1 MNDLK
6 EGQLR
11 RLRLNSGLSAD
22 EVVDMLR
29 YRGIEINSKTL
40 YGYEQGV
47 STPRVNTF
55 IALCDIYK
63 VHDIMAEFGYGSTD
77 SVISEGTNPR
87 TKKLVSLADEL
98 NEEGQERLLD
108 YADDLVSSGKY
119 KKYDSSQLGQRE
131 A

>member
-11 RLRLNSGLSAD
+11 RLRLESGLSAE

-29 YRGIEINSKTL
+29 LRGIEINSKTL

-55 IALCDIYK
+55 IALCDIYN
-63 VHDIMAEFGYGSTD
+63 VRDIMAEFGYSSTVL
-77 SVISEGTNPR
+77 SVPENTNPR
-87 TKKLVSLADEL
+87 IKKLVSLADEL
-98 NEEGQERLLD
+98 NEEGQERLLE
-108 YADDLVSSGKY
+108 YADDLASSGKY
-119 KKYDSSQLGQRE
+119 KKYSQNVLDKEE